1 MIYISLGSMYIIF
14 ATSNDPAL
22 QCEND
27 VGQSLEFTYD
37 SSEGR
42 NV

>member
-1 MIYISLGSMYIIF
+1 MIYISLGSMYIF
-14 ATSNDPAL
+14 ATGNDPAL